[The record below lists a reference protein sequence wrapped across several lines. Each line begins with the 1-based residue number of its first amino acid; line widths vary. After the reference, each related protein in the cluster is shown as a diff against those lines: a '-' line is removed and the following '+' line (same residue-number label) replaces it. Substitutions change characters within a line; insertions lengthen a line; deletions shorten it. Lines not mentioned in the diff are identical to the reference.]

1 METDKKKT
9 IDLSKLP
16 PKEELKELAKICKK
30 LTEIIDNQTGLKEED
45 QTEVDEEENKKN
57 KKI

>member
-1 METDKKKT
+1 MESKEKEI

-30 LTEIIDNQTGLKEED
+30 LTEIMDNQTN
-45 QTEVDEEENKKN
+45 VKKKSN
-57 KKI
+57 QKLMKK